1 MTGSEAAGGWLVGKL
16 APAIGGLFGGLS
28 LAMFWT
34 PEKLKEKGKI
44 ASIFIAGGISAMS
57 GFAFTGL
64 VAMQL
69 GIDPQKIDLIIG
81 LSWALGLSSIAIV
94 NWMANFMAK
103 REHFGIDQVAQ
114 DLNAMR
120 KGQTPKPPVQRV
132 RRLRVKK

>member
-1 MTGSEAAGGWLVGKL
+1 MKNLTAVEWLEEQMKTWGY
-16 APAIGGLFGGLS
+16 LS
-28 LAMFWT
+28 AQMRV
-34 PEKLKEKGKI
+34 EIIEHAKEKGKI

-69 GIDPQKIDLIIG
+69 GIDQQKIDLIIG

-103 REHFGIDQVAQ
+103 REHLGIDQVAQ